1 MSSRIILIS
10 CGKKKL
16 DHKTEAENLY
26 ISPLFKYNL
35 RYAKSLKSD
44 KIFILSTE
52 YGLVGLKQKI
62 EPYDL
67 TLNRM
72 PSANIQKW
80 ANQVVKK
87 LSKVADLKKDEFTFL
102 AGQRY
107 RQYLIPK
114 INNYKVPL
122 EGLGIGKQLGYLKNK
137 VANEEKCG
145 QLHKYFNNLKRLKFP
160 FLDQDIPK
168 NGIYVLFEKKE
179 LAHEGNRIVRVGTHT
194 GLNQLRSRLKQH
206 FIQENKDRSI
216 FRKNIGRC
224 FLNKQKDSFLEKWEL
239 DLTAKKDKE
248 KNSQL
253 IDFKKQKKIE
263 QKVSKYI
270 QNNFSFVVFLIENKK
285 ERLAL
290 ESKIIS
296 TISLCNECQPSKNWF
311 GFNSPKEKI
320 KKSGLW
326 LVNELYKEP
335 LSDKELKDLRNK
347 YEN

>member
-10 CGKKKL
+10 CVSKKL
-16 DHKTEAENLY
+16 NYKTEAEKLY

-35 RYAKSLKSD
+35 RYAKSLKPD
-44 KIFILSTE
+44 KIFVLSAK
-52 YGLVGLKQKI
+52 YGLVGLKQRI

-67 TLNRM
+67 TLNKM
-72 PSANIQKW
+72 SLAEIKKW
-80 ANQVVKK
+80 SNQVVKK
-87 LSKVADLKKDEFTFL
+87 LSKVANLKKDEFTFL
-102 AGQRY
+102 AGQKY
-107 RQYLIPK
+107 RQYLIPE
-114 INNYKVPL
+114 INNYKIPL
-122 EGLGIGKQLGYLKNK
+122 KGLGIGKQLGYLKNK
-137 VANEEKCG
+137 VANEEKCS
-145 QLHKYFNNLKRLKFP
+145 QLHRYFNSLKRLKFP
-160 FLDQDIPK
+160 FLDKNIPK
-168 NGIYVLFEKKE
+168 NGIYILFEKKE
-179 LAHEGNRIVRVGTHT
+179 LAHEGNRIVRIGTHT

-270 QNNFSFVVFLIENKK
+270 QDNFSFVVFPIEDKK
-285 ERLAL
+285 KRLAL

-296 TISLCNECQPSKNWF
+296 TISLCNECKPSKNWF
-311 GFNSPKEKI
+311 GFNSPKGKI
-320 KKSGLW
+320 KESGLW

-335 LSDKELKDLRNK
+335 LSDKDIKELKNI
-347 YEN
+347 